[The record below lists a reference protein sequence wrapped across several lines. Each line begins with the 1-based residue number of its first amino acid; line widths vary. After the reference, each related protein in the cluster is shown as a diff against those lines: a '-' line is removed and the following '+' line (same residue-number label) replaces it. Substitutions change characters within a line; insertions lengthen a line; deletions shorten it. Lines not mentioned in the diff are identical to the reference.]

1 MHKINFYTNKNY
13 IKYCN
18 KKYIKQLGDRMTE
31 KEFIKQFNDALKI
44 TATKHKLNKLCM
56 FLSLSLIITII
67 IFYLINS

>member
-18 KKYIKQLGDRMTE
+18 KKYIKQLGDKMTE

-44 TATKHKLNKLCM
+44 TATKHKLNKLYV
-56 FLSLSLIITII
+56 FVFIITII